1 MKSLPLLFL
10 GIFFTLAFSW
20 TGLILSTQIQLGDLE
35 PATENY
41 VDASGNPISGAV
53 YEVEA
58 GLGRT
63 KWVEGQNAENEP
75 LYPVALAGEAQRGR
89 LVYEDLGCLYCHSQ
103 QVRRQGFGSD
113 FERGWGKR
121 QSVARDY
128 ILEERLMLG
137 TMRTGPDLA
146 NVGDR
151 YTELWHYQHLYNPQ
165 ITSVGSIM
173 PPFPFL
179 FKVQKISDMRGPS
192 PDAVTLPEAYALETG
207 YELVPTQRGRDLV
220 AYLMSLRQNY
230 ELPEMKFT
238 E

>member
-20 TGLILSTQIQLGDLE
+20 TGIVLVNHRTVGALQPVSSQLVNDKEE
-35 PATENY
+35 PIVGLTY
-41 VDASGNPISGAV
+41 PDPVTKRPVDGKNMPKEELWPKAMVGS
-53 YEVEA
+53 
-58 GLGRT
+58 
-63 KWVEGQNAENEP
+63 
-75 LYPVALAGEAQRGR
+75 AQRG
-89 LVYEDLGCLYCHSQ
+89 LKVYEQMGCLYCHSQ

-128 ILEERLMLG
+128 VLLDRVMLG

-151 YTELWHYQHLYNPQ
+151 YSALWQFQHLYNPV
-165 ITSVGSIM
+165 ITTPGSTM
-173 PPFPFL
+173 APFPFL
-179 FKVQKISDMRGPS
+179 FEQRKINPYTGPS
-192 PDAVTLPEAYALETG
+192 PDAIPLPAAFALPEG
-207 YELVPTQRGRDLV
+207 YELIPTQRAKDLV
-220 AYLMSLRQNY
+220 VYLLNLRQDY
-230 ELPEMKFT
+230 DLPEMKRA